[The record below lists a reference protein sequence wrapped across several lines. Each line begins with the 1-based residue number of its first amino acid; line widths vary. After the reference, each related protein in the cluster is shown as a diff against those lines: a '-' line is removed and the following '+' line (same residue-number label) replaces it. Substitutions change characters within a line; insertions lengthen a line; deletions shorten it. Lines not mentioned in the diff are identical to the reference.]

1 MSPPPS
7 RYSLLE
13 SLGRGGMGE
22 VFLAHDTQ
30 LGRKVAI
37 KFLTEGLETDAK
49 ARQRLHREARAILC
63 AAPSPVKKDLKSP
76 YRILVLVLV

>member
-37 KFLTEGLETDAK
+37 KFPTEGLETDAK
-49 ARQRLHREARAILC
+49 ARQWLHRDARAIFC